1 MRLTSSTAVLTKSV
15 PPFARSRTI
24 ITFAFVEVRAVIV
37 AIAIAVITITTP
49 RMSNP
54 LTSALD
60 TRVTAVDSPTVT
72 SAPEVSVLTP
82 AIASIPAIPALPL
95 LFPART
101 IIVPNA
107 IGAIVTSVGAYTVTV
122 PTFETSQG
130 RSLFEVKYSFVTTR
144 T

>member
-1 MRLTSSTAVLTKSV
+1 
-15 PPFARSRTI
+15 
-24 ITFAFVEVRAVIV
+24 VIV

-72 SAPEVSVLTP
+72 SAPEVS
-82 AIASIPAIPALPL
+82 
-95 LFPART
+95 
-101 IIVPNA
+101 
-107 IGAIVTSVGAYTVTV
+107 
-122 PTFETSQG
+122 QG